1 MWDNQEYSLVIPG
14 CPTQARRVSVEYIY
28 KTNRGWRTRPCID
41 ASGQPN
47 IHLSAGPVG
56 PHEGGYWAGR
66 SRRYTGRVRH
76 PRLVVYLLYLRSF
89 KLIYLL

>member
-1 MWDNQEYSLVIPG
+1 MSYTSTGTFSECVKVYNTSGSSRVFLSFTPV
-14 CPTQARRVSVEYIY
+14 VSVDGKSIY
-28 KTNRGWRTRPCID
+28 KTNRGWRTRPSIH

-66 SRRYTGRVRH
+66 ERG
-76 PRLVVYLLYLRSF
+76 
-89 KLIYLL
+89 